1 MNFLQTTNY
10 KLKTDLRGFT
20 ILELLVVIAIVALIS
35 SLAFVGIQ
43 SARQKGKDT
52 AVLALM
58 NDIFK
63 EASIC
68 LDRGS
73 TLNQPTNTTGGG
85 GLVCAVATLNYPA
98 LPVGSNWKYDL
109 GTGAPP
115 GNILSETSGGRF
127 YIRAISPSTAT
138 STNGSITSTSTTP
151 GTTTAATKTIY
162 CEQVEGCKKTGF

>member
-1 MNFLQTTNY
+1 MSFLQTTNY

-20 ILELLVVIAIVALIS
+20 ILELLVVIAIIALLS
-35 SLAFVGIQ
+35 SIAFIGIQ
-43 SARQKGKDT
+43 NARQRGKDAT
-52 AVLALM
+52 ALAIM

-68 LDRGS
+68 LERGYA
-73 TLNQPTNTTGGG
+73 LNQPLNAIGGG
-85 GLVCAVATLNYPA
+85 GLVCPVASLNYPA

-127 YIRAISPSTAT
+127 YIRAISPSSAT
-138 STNGSITSTSTTP
+138 SANGSITSTDTTP
-151 GTTTAATKTIY
+151 GSTTATKIIY
-162 CEQVEGCKKTGF
+162 CEQVEGCKKSGF